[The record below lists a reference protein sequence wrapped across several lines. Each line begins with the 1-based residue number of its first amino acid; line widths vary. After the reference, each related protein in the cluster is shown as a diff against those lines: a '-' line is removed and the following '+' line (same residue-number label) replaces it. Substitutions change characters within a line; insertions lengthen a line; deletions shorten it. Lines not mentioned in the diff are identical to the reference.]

1 MATTDKYDRQLRL
14 WGSSGQRALG
24 QTTIVLINATAA
36 GTETL
41 KNLVLPGV
49 GAIHVVDAADAPAV
63 PKSSR
68 TGSAPPF
75 DNFFVFDDGHDGEN
89 ANGAD
94 KMEVE
99 EGDDDKAAASAS
111 ASTCSPVPSR
121 AEVASKHLC
130 ELNPDV
136 SGAHT
141 TVPSLSSTE
150 YGPLLDT
157 IIQQSSL
164 PSLLIVAS
172 DVPPKPL
179 LDVSRAAW
187 DRSIPLIIVR
197 SCGLV
202 GSVRIQVESHPVV
215 ESKPDSEVPDL
226 RLADPSGPFPAL
238 RALADA
244 TDLAALDSAEH
255 SHVPYVVLLIKALTK
270 WRSGLPPPPPPPP
283 PTSDDGVKSNM
294 LRFPK
299 TVDEK
304 NDFRATI
311 KSMARNYN
319 DELNFQEA
327 HGDAYLAY
335 AERDVPWEVQELLDG
350 TTDESVAAII
360 QRFVGGSGE
369 CGTAAAAAA
378 DASVASRNVRFA
390 ILLLALKRFLE
401 KSGGR
406 WLPLDGKIPDMTA
419 STEPYIALQ
428 EVYKSRADEDRAA
441 MRSAVDAILVE
452 QRARVGVSVV
462 VPDITDEEVTAF
474 CRNIQNLRK
483 VGTRSYSEEWK
494 AHAPSADGG
503 GDDAAMPT
511 PQEEEIRGDLM
522 MATMDPYEVPEHTPL
537 LWQVALRAADVFCD
551 QNGRYPGTPLD
562 ADDKAL
568 EADAKE
574 VQGLIAPICASMG
587 LSDADLVK
595 STLLNGSMA
604 HAVEITR
611 YGNAELHNIASVL
624 GGVASQEAV
633 KIITGQYVPLDN
645 TYVYNGIAGT
655 AGVYKL

>member
-24 QTTIVLINATAA
+24 QTTIVLVNATAA

-63 PKSSR
+63 PKSR
-68 TGSAPPF
+68 TGSAPF
-75 DNFFVFDDGHDGEN
+75 DNFFVFDGDDEED
-89 ANGAD
+89 ANGE
-94 KMEVE
+94 KMEV
-99 EGDDDKAAASAS
+99 EGDDDKAA
-111 ASTCSPVPSR
+111 STCSPSR
-121 AEVASKHLC
+121 AAVASKHLC

-157 IIQQSSL
+157 IVRQSSL

-179 LDVSRAAW
+179 LDLSRAAW

-197 SCGLV
+197 SCGMV
-202 GSVRIQVESHPVV
+202 GSIRIQVESHPVV

-238 RALADA
+238 RALADE
-244 TDLAALDSAEH
+244 TDLASLDNAEH
-255 SHVPYVVLLIKALTK
+255 SHVPYVILLIKALTK
-270 WRSGLPPPPPPPP
+270 WRSDLQLPPP
-283 PTSDDGVKSNM
+283 SDGGAKSNM

-299 TVDEK
+299 AVDEK
-304 NDFRATI
+304 NAFRATI
-311 KSMARNYN
+311 KSMARNYT

-350 TTDESVAAII
+350 TTDESVTAII
-360 QRFVGGSGE
+360 QKFVGGSG

-378 DASVASRNVRFA
+378 AGGSDASVASRNVRFA

-406 WLPLDGKIPDMTA
+406 WPPLDGKIPDMTA
-419 STEPYIALQ
+419 ST
-428 EVYKSRADEDRAA
+428 
-441 MRSAVDAILVE
+441 
-452 QRARVGVSVV
+452 G
-462 VPDITDEEVTAF
+462 
-474 CRNIQNLRK
+474 
-483 VGTRSYSEEWK
+483 
-494 AHAPSADGG
+494 
-503 GDDAAMPT
+503 
-511 PQEEEIRGDLM
+511 
-522 MATMDPYEVPEHTPL
+522 
-537 LWQVALRAADVFCD
+537 
-551 QNGRYPGTPLD
+551 
-562 ADDKAL
+562 
-568 EADAKE
+568 
-574 VQGLIAPICASMG
+574 
-587 LSDADLVK
+587 
-595 STLLNGSMA
+595 
-604 HAVEITR
+604 
-611 YGNAELHNIASVL
+611 
-624 GGVASQEAV
+624 
-633 KIITGQYVPLDN
+633 
-645 TYVYNGIAGT
+645 
-655 AGVYKL
+655 KL